1 MTTPGRGGVLVRLA
15 RPCDEH
21 ALCGIDP
28 IAVGGDADRRAS
40 IRRWCEDG
48 AASVAEDEWGA
59 PVGYCVMEYT
69 FFGHGFVAM
78 LMVAPSAR
86 RRGVGRLLLD
96 AAADS
101 CTTEKLFTSTNVS
114 NRSMLGLLERAGW
127 RPVGLLH
134 GLDEGDPELFYLDS
148 VAVERRTQ

>member
-1 MTTPGRGGVLVRLA
+1 MDVPHLRQGPERSAGR
-15 RPCDEH
+15 
-21 ALCGIDP
+21 
-28 IAVGGDADRRAS
+28 
-40 IRRWCEDG
+40 
-48 AASVAEDEWGA
+48 ASVAEDEWGA
-59 PVGYCVMEYT
+59 SVRYRVVEYT

-78 LMVAPSAR
+78 LMVAPSTR

-114 NRSMLGLLERAGW
+114 NRSMQGLLERTGW

-134 GLDEGDPELFYLDS
+134 GLDEGDPELFYLRS
-148 VAVERRTQ
+148 VAVEHRTQ